1 MESTWASGAIELLRH
16 ADLHINLN
24 TAFDKRIAFIS
35 IDNSVETLI
44 RSFLSLPSSKS
55 GIKVDKKDI
64 EEAGNIFPKLLSL
77 LYRHASSKLVG
88 IDDADIEHYHR
99 IRNKIYHEG
108 TGLSVDD
115 QYLRAYRSIAALLLQ
130 NLFNVSVKQ
139 TSSDRYTLEKLILN
153 WNEIEHII
161 KKNSGGIGITAN
173 NYNFKKVFTAII
185 KDNKDLINVVH
196 LKEARNRI
204 VHSNRIDQKDL
215 EYWVDFSED
224 ILKQLKKYY
233 GV

>member
-16 ADLHINLN
+16 ADSHINLD

-35 IDNSVETLI
+35 IDNSVEILI

-64 EEAGNIFPKLLSL
+64 EDAGNIFPKLLSL
-77 LYRHASSKLVG
+77 LYKHASSKLVG

-130 NLFNVSVKQ
+130 NLFNVSIKP
-139 TSSDRYTLEKLILN
+139 TSRDRYTLERLILN
-153 WNEIEHII
+153 WNEIEHVL
-161 KKNSGGIGITAN
+161 KKNSEGVGITAN
-173 NYNFKKVFTAII
+173 NYNLKKALTALI
-185 KDNKDLINVVH
+185 KDKKDQLNIEQ

-204 VHSNRIDQKDL
+204 VHSRTIDQKDL
-215 EYWVDFSED
+215 EFWIDLSEE
-224 ILKQLKKYY
+224 ILKKL
-233 GV
+233 